1 MTPHHIARAI
11 FAHLP
16 QATSKEAQASWKL
29 AEKIARAM
37 VAEGERVRRVTAN
50 ADLPSTK

>member
-16 QATSKEAQASWKL
+16 QATSKEAQVSWKL
-29 AEKIARAM
+29 AEKIAKDV
-37 VAEGERVRRVTAN
+37 VAEGERVRRVEAG
-50 ADLPSTK
+50 APWK